1 MHFSQHGSVLKYY
14 FKHECECFTG
24 ISKHDKSDEIPGL
37 LLFSS
42 VWKAPIKHEARVFEM
57 ASQSAPNCKQKKKRK
72 QKNRRTQKS
81 QACEFC
87 LLLFNQRTV
96 CDDNVR
102 VFHNSSLFISS
113 SHNLHSVAFC

>member
-1 MHFSQHGSVLKYY
+1 MKTGADEPRAFIV
-14 FKHECECFTG
+14 FECLET
-24 ISKHDKSDEIPGL
+24 PG
-37 LLFSS
+37 
-42 VWKAPIKHEARVFEM
+42 KHEARVFEM

-102 VFHNSSLFISS
+102 IFHN
-113 SHNLHSVAFC
+113 

>member
-57 ASQSAPNCKQKKKRK
+57 ASQSVPNCKLKKKKENKRTE
-72 QKNRRTQKS
+72 QKNAKMT
-81 QACEFC
+81 
-87 LLLFNQRTV
+87 
-96 CDDNVR
+96 
-102 VFHNSSLFISS
+102 
-113 SHNLHSVAFC
+113 